1 MAKRY
6 TKNQC
11 LFLELVDILAGMDI
25 AAKDKDRLDDWLQK
39 AVIRWQFLGLDG
51 SIDEELFKT
60 DGVPNFEE
68 VEQNFEER
76 LREMDRVRLED
87 VEQDVH
93 ELKKFVESLVEKQEK
108 AEATQ
113 KKREKEKLLNMVVKM
128 RKCEELSASEAN
140 SVDGWIAKV
149 TSELY
154 SV

>member
-25 AAKDKDRLDDWLQK
+25 TTKGRDRLDDWMQK
-39 AVIRWQFLGLDG
+39 AVIKWQFLGLDG

-60 DGVPNFEE
+60 DSAPAFEE

-87 VEQDVH
+87 VEKDVH
-93 ELKKFVESLVEKQEK
+93 ELKKLVESLVEKQEK
-108 AEATQ
+108 AEAAQ
-113 KKREKEKLLNMVVKM
+113 KKREKEKLLNTIVKM
-128 RKCEELSASEAN
+128 RKGEALSTCEAN
-140 SVDGWIAKV
+140 SVDKWIAKV
-149 TSELY
+149 EAELFPA
-154 SV
+154 

>member
-1 MAKRY
+1 MGKRY
-6 TKNQC
+6 TKNQN

-25 AAKDKDRLDDWLQK
+25 AAKDRDNLDDWLQK
-39 AVIRWQFLGLDG
+39 AVIQWQFLGLDG

-60 DGVPNFEE
+60 DSAPAFEE
-68 VEQNFEER
+68 VEQNFEEH
-76 LREMDRVRLED
+76 LREIDRVRLED

-93 ELKKFVESLVEKQEK
+93 ELKKLVESLVEKQEK
-108 AEATQ
+108 AEAAQ

-154 SV
+154 SA

>member
-93 ELKKFVESLVEKQEK
+93 ELKKLVESLVEKQEK

>member
-1 MAKRY
+1 MGKRY
-6 TKNQC
+6 TKNQN
-11 LFLELVDILAGMDI
+11 LFLELVDILADMDV
-25 AAKDKDRLDDWLQK
+25 AAKDRNRLDDWMQK
-39 AVIRWQFLGLDG
+39 AVIKWQFLDLDS

-60 DGVPNFEE
+60 DSAPDFEE

-108 AEATQ
+108 AEAAQ

-128 RKCEELSASEAN
+128 RKGEPLTLYEAN
-140 SVDGWIAKV
+140 SVDKWIAKV
-149 TSELY
+149 EADLY
-154 SV
+154 SA

>member
-1 MAKRY
+1 MGKRY
-6 TKNQC
+6 TKNQN

-25 AAKDKDRLDDWLQK
+25 AAKDRDNLDNWLQK

-60 DGVPNFEE
+60 DRAPTFEE
-68 VEQNFEER
+68 VEQNFEKR

-93 ELKKFVESLVEKQEK
+93 ELKKLVESLVEKQEK
-108 AEATQ
+108 AEVAQ
-113 KKREKEKLLNMVVKM
+113 KKREKEKLLNVIVKM

-154 SV
+154 ST

>member
-93 ELKKFVESLVEKQEK
+93 ELKKLVESLVEKQEK

-128 RKCEELSASEAN
+128 RKCEELR
-140 SVDGWIAKV
+140 
-149 TSELY
+149 
-154 SV
+154 

>member
-1 MAKRY
+1 MGKRY
-6 TKNQC
+6 TKNQN

-25 AAKDKDRLDDWLQK
+25 AAKDRDKLDDWLQK
-39 AVIRWQFLGLDG
+39 AVMRWQFLGLDG

-60 DGVPNFEE
+60 DSAPTFEE

-93 ELKKFVESLVEKQEK
+93 ELKKLVDSIMEKQEK
-108 AEATQ
+108 EEAAQ
-113 KKREKEKLLNMVVKM
+113 KKREKEKLLNVIVKM
-128 RKCEELSASEAN
+128 RKCEGLSASEAN